1 MRTEQQG
8 ALHELTVYATAL
20 WARALADD
28 GRYAAAIHA
37 LARNLSVMERVLG
50 PAHMQVRPCAQQY
63 VGKSQSCMVTGRRG
77 LRRDLQ
83 CR

>member
-50 PAHMQVRPCAQQY
+50 PTHAVMRASKLYLNISHACFLN
-63 VGKSQSCMVTGRRG
+63 KSTDG
-77 LRRDLQ
+77 
-83 CR
+83 